1 LIAADYKAT
10 AAMPT
15 EKIGG
20 AIHLRDLVYHF
31 RFHNGAPQ
39 RLQPR
44 DFFQLPSPQA
54 IRCDSIAIQA
64 LPEEVS

>member
-1 LIAADYKAT
+1 
-10 AAMPT
+10 MPT

-31 RFHNGAPQ
+31 RFYNGARQ

-44 DFFQLPSPQA
+44 DFFRFPSPQA
-54 IRCDSIAIQA
+54 FRCDSISIH
-64 LPEEVS
+64 LFPEEVS